1 VRRASSPGDRAA
13 SQGLA
18 SLGLSARRAWLALP
32 LHVAIVLVAAAIWLP
47 FHADRLFNGLDGQ
60 YMLTLARD
68 QWNWMPRGFALAA
81 SPLHGMGNIFYP
93 MNMTLVPAMALQSAF
108 AGKIDPALTYAA
120 FSAEMFLAAFLL
132 ARSFALPMGLA
143 LAAGWGL
150 ILLALPY
157 LHAPLINA
165 GYQLSPQI
173 ADLLLMFAVFARLLT
188 AARRRRDVLGA
199 AAGIGVAIVP
209 TAMLVQNPL
218 MSMIFAPA
226 MGMLFAGAVIGAA
239 GVRRRLALAGWG
251 VAAVLLA
258 YFSGAIEF
266 VVGNTLYTAAAY
278 YAQELVST
286 QADLSHASMLFQGAA
301 YPGGR
306 IIVVLSTIGA
316 ALTVVLSS
324 GERRWFAALHLA
336 MAGAIVGV
344 GVLGVTAFAD
354 LWRGPNGQYF
364 EYALWPQ
371 YVAYSLAAP
380 WWGMERLWPRLA
392 AALERPR
399 MAALVPLV
407 LPIVAVASVAARP
420 YRAPAQTYPP
430 KPSAIVDA
438 LAREIAAAP
447 GRPFRGYAA
456 TFTGMALVDRSIN
469 WHFQHEFDY
478 AQVVPRLGNDHRF
491 VGLWYFGI
499 PTLND
504 YSQYTPPLSYLAA
517 SRLLAR
523 PGDTQARNVITY
535 SRPDPALLQAWGVRY
550 LIVDDTVDA
559 DFPVRAKAPL
569 ANKGR
574 LRLLE
579 LPDPNLGG
587 YAPRILVKVKDAGD
601 ALHRLGQGMD
611 FRRTALIGSDENVA
625 EPLGP
630 VSSSELAPVR
640 GGYRL
645 RAVAPNRAMLVLP
658 LLYSR
663 CYNVESAPDAA
674 AVRLVRANLLQI
686 GVAFSGAIDIRL
698 TFRSGP
704 GDAARCRLDDLADA
718 RRLEIRDAARA
729 VPRP

>member
-1 VRRASSPGDRAA
+1 MRRASSPGDRAA

-18 SLGLSARRAWLALP
+18 SQGLAAGRAWLALP
-32 LHVAIVLVAAAIWLP
+32 LHVAIVLAAAAIWLP

-68 QWNWMPRGFALAA
+68 QWNWMPRGFDLAA

-108 AGKIDPALTYAA
+108 AGKIDPVLAYAL

-132 ARSFALPMGLA
+132 ARSFALPVGLA

-150 ILLALPY
+150 TLLALPY

-173 ADLLLMFAVFARLLT
+173 ADLLLMFAVFGRLLT
-188 AARRRRDVLGA
+188 AARRRRDALGA
-199 AAGIGVAIVP
+199 AAGIGVAVVP

-239 GVRRRLALAGWG
+239 GARRRLELIGWG
-251 VAAVLLA
+251 VAAVLFA
-258 YFSGAIEF
+258 YFSGALEF
-266 VVGNTLYTAAAY
+266 VVGNTLYTAAAN
-278 YAQELVST
+278 YANELDPA
-286 QADLSHASMLFQGAA
+286 QADLAHASMLFQDAA
-301 YPGGR
+301 YPAGR
-306 IIVVLSTIGA
+306 SIVILSAIGA
-316 ALTVVLSS
+316 ALTAVQSS
-324 GERRWFAALHLA
+324 GERRWFAVLHLA
-336 MAGAIVGV
+336 MAGAIIGA
-344 GVLGVTAFAD
+344 GVLGVTVLAD

-371 YVAYSLAAP
+371 YVAYSLAVPGWLAQP
-380 WWGMERLWPRLA
+380 WPSPMA
-392 AALERPR
+392 AAGR
-399 MAALVPLV
+399 AYAFAVAPLL
-407 LPIVAVASVAARP
+407 LPIAGIVSVTAQP
-420 YRAPAQTYPP
+420 YKAPIQTYPP
-430 KPSAIVDA
+430 KSSPIVER
-438 LAREIAAAP
+438 LEREIAAAP

-456 TFTGMALVDRSIN
+456 TFAGMALVDRPIN
-469 WHFQHEFDY
+469 WHFQHEFD
-478 AQVVPRLGNDHRF
+478 QTEVVPRLGNDHRF

-523 PGDTQARNVITY
+523 PGDTQVRNVITY
-535 SRPDPALLQAWGVRY
+535 SRPDPALLQAWGVRF
-550 LIVDDTVDA
+550 LIVDDTVSA
-559 DFPVRAKAPL
+559 DLPVRVEAPL
-569 ANKGR
+569 AGNGR

-587 YAPRILVKVKDAGD
+587 YAPRTVVKVKDAGD
-601 ALHRLGQGMD
+601 ALRRLGQGMD
-611 FRRTALIGSDENVA
+611 FNQTVLIAGDEDIA

-630 VSSSELAPVR
+630 VSSSELAPMR

-645 RAVAPNRAMLVLP
+645 RAHAAQNAMLVLP

-663 CYNVESAPDAA
+663 CYSVEARPGAA

-686 GVAFSGAIDIRL
+686 GVAFSGAVDVRL
-698 TFRSGP
+698 AFRSGP
-704 GDAARCRLDDLADA
+704 GAAARCRLDDLADA
-718 RRLEIRDAARA
+718 RRLGIRDAARA